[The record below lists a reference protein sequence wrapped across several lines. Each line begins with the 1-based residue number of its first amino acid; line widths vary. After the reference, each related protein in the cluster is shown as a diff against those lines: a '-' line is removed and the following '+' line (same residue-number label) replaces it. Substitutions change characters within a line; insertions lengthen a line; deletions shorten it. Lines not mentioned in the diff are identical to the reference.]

1 MAVQA
6 LRSLVSDQVR
16 DAWRSVQGKGAAQA
30 PTMRGEGVRGMA
42 VRADLAGAWAG
53 GTPQPCPLAQSVC
66 TRSRMAAWC
75 FTQRLED
82 KKPRGGK
89 EFAPREH
96 PLTPIWKGRHALRA
110 GPCLVR
116 QHTCGRCRNL
126 ALDAL
131 SAQKTRGSHPWVGGP
146 CGPLADNLGRYGEM
160 KRTAP
165 PQRLTVL

>member
-1 MAVQA
+1 MRPGQSGPASSFGSGSRRVAV
-6 LRSLVSDQVR
+6 SSG
-16 DAWRSVQGKGAAQA
+16 QGSSAGAHDEGG
-30 PTMRGEGVRGMA
+30 RGEGNG
-42 VRADLAGAWAG
+42 RACRSGGRMGWRRAG
-53 GTPQPCPLAQSVC
+53 GTPQPCPLAQSVS
-66 TRSRMAAWC
+66 RRRRMAAWC

-89 EFAPREH
+89 EFAPPEH

-116 QHTCGRCRNL
+116 QRTCGRCRNL

-146 CGPLADNLGRYGEM
+146 CGPLADNLGR
-160 KRTAP
+160 
-165 PQRLTVL
+165 